1 MRVHAERKCS
11 LTTTP
16 LLVLPPAF
24 KDFAAPSMGVPRP
37 HKKVGL
43 LAGGSHPS
51 TSSPYETKRLTR
63 MSSKHKDSVVGIKSP
78 I

>member
-1 MRVHAERKCS
+1 MRVHAGRKCS

-16 LLVLPPAF
+16 LLVLPLAF
-24 KDFAAPSMGVPRP
+24 KDFAAPSMGAPHP

-63 MSSKHKDSVVGIKSP
+63 MSLKHKDSVVGIKSP